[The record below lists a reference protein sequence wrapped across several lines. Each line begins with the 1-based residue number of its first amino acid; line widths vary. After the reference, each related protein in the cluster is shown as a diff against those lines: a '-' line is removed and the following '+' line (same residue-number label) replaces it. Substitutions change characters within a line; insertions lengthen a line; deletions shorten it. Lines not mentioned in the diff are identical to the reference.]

1 MKISDKNRAKFRR
14 EVEEGDKI
22 TYTGVGM
29 KTDHHFQGTVTFPGT
44 RQVDGYLLVMPGGIS
59 GKAVVL
65 DYYRITEW
73 HRNGGD
79 RG

>member
-14 EVEEGDKI
+14 EVQEGDKV

-29 KTDHHFQGTVTFPGT
+29 KTDHHFQGTVTWPGT
-44 RQVDGYLLVMPGGIS
+44 RLTTGSFSIMPGGIS
-59 GKAVVL
+59 GKVQVV
-65 DYYRITEW
+65 DYYRVTEW